1 MNRLLAKKDISS
13 TLDELAESL
22 QTQLV
27 FYDANGN
34 VLETSKGKDSN
45 ETLRFPVEI
54 QGTVIGYVGGNEKT
68 KGIAKTLSLLASRE
82 VERKSLAAEA
92 LDKYKEI
99 SLLHNISEM
108 LAENLDPKE
117 VTSLVFR
124 EAKRFI
130 KADSASVI
138 LHDEETGIMQ
148 VVAGTGKET
157 NPKIVMLPGQGIAGL
172 VMESGKPELV
182 NDVTGD
188 PRFIPGF
195 HEVRALMSAP
205 LKIRDRVIGVIN
217 VSSKEPEVY
226 SAEDLKILSSI
237 ALHAASAIETARL
250 YDDLRETFLTT
261 VYTLAETIEKRDPYT
276 GGHTKRVMTYSLA
289 LANVMGFDE
298 NESNRLELA
307 AMLHDIGKIGV
318 RDEILLK
325 PGKLTDEEYEM
336 IKMHTVFGEQII
348 KHIRRLREVIP
359 GVKWHHERYDGRGYP
374 DKIGGNDIDII
385 ARIIAVADSFD
396 AMTSDRA
403 YRKAL
408 SNEIAID
415 ELLKN
420 SGTQFDPDIVDA
432 FIQAYQ
438 TGKIVRPYA
447 S

>member
-1 MNRLLAKKDISS
+1 II
-13 TLDELAESL
+13 
-22 QTQLV
+22 
-27 FYDANGN
+27 
-34 VLETSKGKDSN
+34 
-45 ETLRFPVEI
+45 RFPVEI
-54 QGTVIGYVGGNEKT
+54 QGTVIGYVGGNEST

-99 SLLHNISEM
+99 SLLHSISEM

-117 VTSLVFR
+117 VTSLVFS

-138 LHDEETGIMQ
+138 LRDEQSGNLQ
-148 VVAGTGKET
+148 VVAGTGKNS
-157 NPKIVMLPGQGIAGL
+157 NPKIVLLPGQGIAGL
-172 VMESGKPELV
+172 VMESGKPELI
-182 NDVTGD
+182 NDVNQD
-188 PRFIPGF
+188 SRFVPGA
-195 HEVRALMSAP
+195 HHVRALMSAP

-276 GGHTKRVMTYSLA
+276 GGHTKRVMTYSIA
-289 LANVMGFDE
+289 LGNVMGFDE
-298 NESNRLELA
+298 NEINRLELA

-359 GVKWHHERYDGRGYP
+359 GVKWHHERFDGRGYP
-374 DKIGGNDIDII
+374 DRIGGEEIDII

-408 SNEIAID
+408 SNDIAID
-415 ELLKN
+415 ELIKN
-420 SGTQFDPDIVDA
+420 SGTQFDPHIVEA
-432 FIQAYQ
+432 FLQAYKE
-438 TGKIVRPYA
+438 GKIVRPNA